1 MTKPILIAGAGI
13 GGLSAALALARRGIP
28 SHIVERA
35 PKILEIGAGL
45 QLGPNGFRAFERLG
59 IAEAMND
66 ISFNPEAICLLDS
79 MDGRE
84 LSRQTLGPAF
94 QARFHRPYRVGFRA
108 DVQAVLLKA
117 VQACGEI
124 VTISLGDG
132 VRDIAQ
138 DGERVSLTLESGRGL
153 EGPMLVGADGI
164 WSQVRSHL
172 LGSAPP
178 RPSGHIAYRAVLPI
192 ENVPATLATDNVQ
205 VWVGPGH
212 HLVCYKLRGG
222 TLFNIIAV
230 VHADRAVQG
239 WDTVGDKDE
248 LQSSFANAFPAVRA
262 LVDLIDH
269 GRMWTLCDRD
279 PVPGWSVGRITLL
292 GDAAHPML
300 PYLAQGACM
309 AIEDGVALADA
320 IADMPDDPEAA
331 LRRYEEMRFARTA
344 SVQTAARE
352 TGVVNHASGEARER
366 RNAVLATRR
375 PDDYE
380 AVAWLFGGDGARAD
394 VAAGTEIGIFGR
406 HAPDAADPAAVR
418 PSAITQPG

>member
-13 GGLSAALALARRGIP
+13 GGLSAALALARRGIA

-35 PKILEIGAGL
+35 PEILEIGAGL

-59 IAEAMND
+59 IAEAMDD
-66 ISFNPEAICLLDS
+66 ISFRPSAICLLDS
-79 MDGRE
+79 IDGRE
-84 LSRQTLGPAF
+84 LSRQTLGPLF
-94 QARFHRPYRVGFRA
+94 QARFHHPYRVGFRA

-117 VQACGEI
+117 VQACGKI

-132 VRDIAQ
+132 VRGFAQ
-138 DGERVSLTLESGRGL
+138 NGDRVGLTLDSGRSL
-153 EGPMLVGADGI
+153 EGPILVGADGI
-164 WSQVRSHL
+164 WSQVRGGL

-178 RPSGHIAYRAVLPI
+178 RASGHIAYRAVLPV
-192 ENVPATLATDNVQ
+192 ENVPFELATDDVQ

-222 TLFNIIAV
+222 KLFNIIAV
-230 VHADRAVQG
+230 IHANREVLG
-239 WDTVGDKDE
+239 WDTVGDKNE
-248 LQSSFANAFPAVRA
+248 LRSGFANAFPAVRA

-269 GRMWTLCDRD
+269 GRMWALCDRD
-279 PVPGWSVGRITLL
+279 PAPGWSVGRITLL

-309 AIEDGVALADA
+309 AVEDGVALADA
-320 IADMPDDPEAA
+320 IAEMPDDPEAA

-352 TGVVNHASGEARER
+352 TGEVNHASGEARER

-375 PDDYE
+375 PDNYE
-380 AVAWLFGGDGARAD
+380 AVAWLFGGEGVRAD
-394 VAAGTEIGIFGR
+394 AAAGTEIGIFGR
-406 HAPDAADPAAVR
+406 HAPDGGDSAAAR
-418 PSAITQPG
+418 STAITQPG